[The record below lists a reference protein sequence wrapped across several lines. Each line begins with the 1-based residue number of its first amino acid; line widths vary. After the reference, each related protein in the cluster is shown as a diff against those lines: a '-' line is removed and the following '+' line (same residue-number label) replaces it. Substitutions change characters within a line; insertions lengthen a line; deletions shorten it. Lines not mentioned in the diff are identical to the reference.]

1 MINESGTVIELT
13 AADVALVLCQKNSAC
28 AHCSAEGVCHTG
40 SNSQAKSVEAYNPVG
55 AQVGDRVR
63 LSVTTRSFLR
73 SSFLLYIVP
82 LIALVIGAVA
92 GKEIAPILKNGLDAN
107 ALSAI
112 MGTGLMALS
121 FIGIRFATRLMNKKE
136 NMPLITAVIREE

>member
-1 MINESGTVIELT
+1 MINETGTVIKLKT
-13 AADVALVLCQKNSAC
+13 VDIALVLCQKNSAC
-28 AHCSAEGVCHTG
+28 AHCSAEGVCNPGDTG
-40 SNSQAKSVEAYNPVG
+40 QARTVEAFNQAG
-55 AQVGDRVR
+55 AQVGDQVR

-82 LIALVIGAVA
+82 LIALVIGAIV
-92 GKEIAPILKNGLDAN
+92 GQEIAPLFENGLDAN

-121 FIGIRFATRLMNKKE
+121 FLVIRVSTRLASKKDY
-136 NMPLITAVIREE
+136 MPQITAVVRGE

>member
-1 MINESGTVIELT
+1 MINETGTIIELK

-28 AHCSAEGVCHTG
+28 AHCSAEGVCHAG
-40 SNSQAKSVEAYNPVG
+40 DASQARSVEAYNPLG
-55 AQVGDRVR
+55 AQVGDQVR

-82 LIALVIGAVA
+82 LIALVFGAVA
-92 GKEIAPILKNGLDAN
+92 GKEIAPLFENGLDAN

-121 FIGIRFATRLMNKKE
+121 FLVIRLVNMRLSKK
-136 NMPLITAVIREE
+136 NYMPQITAVVRGE

>member
-1 MINESGTVIELT
+1 MINETGTIIELK

-40 SNSQAKSVEAYNPVG
+40 DSSQARSVEAYNPDG
-55 AQVGDRVR
+55 GQVGDQVR
-63 LSVTTRSFLR
+63 LSVSTRSFLR

-82 LIALVIGAVA
+82 LIALVIGAVL
-92 GKEIAPILKNGLDAN
+92 GKEIAPFFENSLDAN

-112 MGTGLMALS
+112 MGTGFMALS
-121 FIGIRFATRLMNKKE
+121 FLVIRFATRLMDKKE
-136 NMPLITAVIREE
+136 YMPQITAVIREE